1 MLVTYYAVI
10 YIPFCENLAKAP
22 IIKKKASNIM
32 VFVPNMI
39 MKKAPNIRVLE
50 PDEIQESLQ
59 NTPPHRARY

>member
-1 MLVTYYAVI
+1 
-10 YIPFCENLAKAP
+10 
-22 IIKKKASNIM
+22 M

-59 NTPPHRARY
+59 NTPPHRARYWKGLATQYAVLVHSIAAPFIICPLN